1 MFMCILYAY
10 ILLQVPRHNI
20 LLESA
25 QNSNSY
31 TIERQVKQ
39 KQKADPKKFPD
50 MESPDPPQGQQLFLL
65 RWSNE
70 QLKRSEYGLTF
81 FLFPTESSKSVLA

>member
-1 MFMCILYAY
+1 MFVCILYAY

-39 KQKADPKKFPD
+39 KQNADAKKFPD
-50 MESPDPPQGQQLFLL
+50 MVSPDPP
-65 RWSNE
+65 
-70 QLKRSEYGLTF
+70 
-81 FLFPTESSKSVLA
+81 